1 MRQAQRVLDGCSGA
15 RSCRSPARSL
25 RATRRDRQT
34 QRASGRGWQRVSKR
48 KRTADRLELVAE
60 VVAAGLRRVEVRL
73 DHLRRGAKTRERGRR
88 GRGASTRASS
98 PCRCRGARRGHGADG
113 EAVRRKGRRTQC
125 EKTRGRGAGET
136 VRRRRKAHRRL
147 HAGDTLVRH
156 TLQQADVE
164 VHLVPLDGLRAREEE
179 GSAWC
184 CGAQGRHDVDA
195 VRQRTTPSIFLN
207 GRAADVCHS
216 CGLRRIRLLSVSRM
230 RLFWP

>member
-1 MRQAQRVLDGCSGA
+1 MPMPRLRTGGA
-15 RSCRSPARSL
+15 EAAVSEAFGGG
-25 RATRRDRQT
+25 
-34 QRASGRGWQRVSKR
+34 GRW
-48 KRTADRLELVAE
+48 
-60 VVAAGLRRVEVRL
+60 VE
-73 DHLRRGAKTRERGRR
+73 AGRR
-88 GRGASTRASS
+88 TG
-98 PCRCRGARRGHGADG
+98 RRGHGADG

-164 VHLVPLDGLRAREEE
+164 VHLVPLDGLRARGEE

-184 CGAQGRHDVDA
+184 CGAQGRRDVDA

-216 CGLRRIRLLSVSRM
+216 CGLRRIRLFCKAAEGAAVRHRFARRGWT
-230 RLFWP
+230 RL